1 MPTDDALT
9 ELQKRLGY
17 RFKNPALLQRALSHR
32 SWVEERAP
40 SGRAPAHE
48 SQQQLEFLG
57 DALLGYVVGRWI
69 YDQLPMADEGVL
81 TIRRT
86 DFTKGEWLSAR
97 GASLGIDRF
106 VRLGRGEAA
115 NEANRKMLEDTV
127 EAIVGAILLDDDDH
141 GDAAAVRVI
150 RSWLPDELPPPGRR
164 DPIIAFGEWFQARFR
179 RSPPKLTYS
188 STLAQHTQ
196 TWSARR
202 EIDGVEFEGTGAN
215 QQDANRA
222 LCAAILAALPD
233 AG

>member
-9 ELQKRLGY
+9 ELQERLGY
-17 RFKNPALLQRALSHR
+17 RFKDPELLRRALSHR
-32 SWVEERAP
+32 SWIEERAP
-40 SGRAPAHE
+40 GGRAPAHQN
-48 SQQQLEFLG
+48 QQRLEFLG

-97 GASLGIDRF
+97 GASLGLDHV

-115 NEANRKMLEDTV
+115 NDANRKLLEDTT
-127 EAIVGAILLDDDDH
+127 EAILGAILLDG
-141 GDAAAVRVI
+141 GDEAAVRVLQ
-150 RSWLPDELPPPGRR
+150 SWLPAELPPPGPRN
-164 DPIIAFGEWFQARFR
+164 PISAFNEWFQARFR
-179 RSPPKLTYS
+179 RSPPKPTYS
-188 STLAQHTQ
+188 STGAQHTQ

-215 QQDANRA
+215 HEEANRA
-222 LCAAILAALPD
+222 LCTEILAALPD